1 MNTVKP
7 VQPVAPGRRFRGLAP
22 DERRRQRRQQLI
34 DAGLRTF
41 GSRGFHAV
49 GVREVCVEAHL
60 TERYFYE
67 SFSNREE
74 LFQAVYEHAIEIV
87 RKAIVDAILLHSQ
100 AGEPRL
106 MARAA
111 LRAFLET
118 LRDDPL
124 LPRILLI
131 DSLSIDAKVSAES
144 RRATQSFSDLV
155 AELVSGLFHELPQH
169 GVDARLLADGLVGST
184 LYIVMRWAFGG
195 FAEPLE
201 TILEHCVMFYDAM
214 IGDAERRLAAHA

>member
-1 MNTVKP
+1 MNADKSPPPAV
-7 VQPVAPGRRFRGLAP
+7 PGRRFRGLDP
-22 DERRRQRRQQLI
+22 DERRRQRREQLI
-34 DAGLRTF
+34 DAGLKTF

-49 GVREVCVEAHL
+49 GVREVCAEAHL

-67 SFSNREE
+67 SFSNREA
-74 LFQAVYEHAIEIV
+74 LFQAVYEHAITVV
-87 RKAIVDAILLHSQ
+87 RKAIVDAIVQHTP
-100 AGEPRL
+100 GDPRN

-131 DSLSIDAKVSAES
+131 DSLGVDAKVSAES
-144 RRATQSFSDLV
+144 RRATQGFSDLV
-155 AELVSGLFHELPQH
+155 AELVGALFQELPQH
-169 GVDARLLADGLVGST
+169 GVDVRLLADGLVGST
-184 LYIVMRWAFGG
+184 LYIVMRWTFGG

-214 IGDAERRLAAHA
+214 IGDAERRLAPHA

>member
-1 MNTVKP
+1 MNADKP
-7 VQPVAPGRRFRGLAP
+7 LSPLASGRRFRGLDP
-22 DERRRQRRQQLI
+22 DERRRQRREQLI

-49 GVREVCVEAHL
+49 GVREVCAEAHL

-67 SFSNREE
+67 SFSNREA
-74 LFQAVYEHAIEIV
+74 LFQAVYERAIDVV
-87 RKAIVDAILLHSQ
+87 RKAIVDAIVQHTP
-100 AGEPRL
+100 GDPRA

-131 DSLSIDAKVSAES
+131 DSLGVDARISAES
-144 RRATQSFSDLV
+144 RRATQGFSDLV
-155 AELVSGLFHELPQH
+155 AELVGGLFQDLPQH
-169 GVDARLLADGLVGST
+169 GVEARLLADGLVGST
-184 LYIVMRWAFGG
+184 LYIVMHWAFGG

-214 IGDAERRLAAHA
+214 IGDAERRLAQRA